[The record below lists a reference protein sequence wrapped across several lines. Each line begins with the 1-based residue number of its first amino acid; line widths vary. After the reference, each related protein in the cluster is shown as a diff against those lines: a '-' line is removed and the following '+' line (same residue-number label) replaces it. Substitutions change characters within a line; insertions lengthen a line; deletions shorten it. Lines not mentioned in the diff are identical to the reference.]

1 MNITATHQAP
11 QHEGDLAGI
20 RYSAEIDGIEVG
32 YLLTHESGLILNVE
46 VDGGRQGEGIAR
58 ALYEHADAAQEGLYH
73 VPAWGCTEDGAGWF
87 AEAMGG
93 DVMDDETAAAIL
105 DVNLS
110 YLTTD

>member
-58 ALYEHADAAQEGLYH
+58 ALYEHADEAQGLFH
-73 VPAWGCTEDGAGWF
+73 VPAWGCTAEGLGF

>member
-46 VDGGRQGEGIAR
+46 VDGDRQGEGIAR
-58 ALYEHADAAQEGLYH
+58 ALYEHADAAQGLYH
-73 VPAWGCTEDGAGWF
+73 VPAWGCTEDGAGWLR
-87 AEAMGG
+87 AMGG
-93 DVMDDETAAAIL
+93 DVMDDETAATIL
-105 DVNLS
+105 DVDLS
-110 YLTTD
+110 YLIID

>member
-58 ALYEHADAAQEGLYH
+58 ALYEHADAAQGLYH
-73 VPAWGCTEDGAGWF
+73 VPEWGCTAEGLGF

-93 DVMDDETAAAIL
+93 DVMDDETAATIL
-105 DVNLS
+105 GVDLS
-110 YLTTD
+110 YLTID